1 MKGAKILQGKIGLE
15 SGDEGVNGVW
25 IWIGY
30 NNVVHIN
37 EKENQVFAKTI
48 NKREVSDLQPW
59 KPRWR
64 RRLLRR
70 EYQARGAC
78 LSP

>member
-15 SGDEGVNGVW
+15 SGEEGVNGVW

-48 NKREVSDLQPW
+48 NKREVSDLSHGNQD
-59 KPRWR
+59 
-64 RRLLRR
+64 
-70 EYQARGAC
+70 GGDDC
-78 LSP
+78 

>member
-25 IWIGY
+25 IWTGY

-37 EKENQVFAKTI
+37 EKENQVFARTI
-48 NKREVSDLQPW
+48 NK
-59 KPRWR
+59 
-64 RRLLRR
+64 
-70 EYQARGAC
+70 
-78 LSP
+78 